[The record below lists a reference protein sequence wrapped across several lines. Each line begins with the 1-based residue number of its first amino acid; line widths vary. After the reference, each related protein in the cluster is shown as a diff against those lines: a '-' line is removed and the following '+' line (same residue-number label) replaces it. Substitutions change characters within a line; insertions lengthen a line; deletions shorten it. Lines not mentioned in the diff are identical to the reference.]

1 MHDADRRHRA
11 RHTVGIPAIVL
22 PIAVLISYAAVDP
35 GGAVISLVVFAVLGP
50 VARRIVAAL
59 RTEPTLRPP
68 VVVYIVIIS
77 LMVIGVSGALLFA
90 ADYDTLVYSRI
101 FWIKMGLVAA
111 LAVNGGLLWRAERRA
126 MTGDD
131 SAWRT
136 LRTTSIASITL
147 WMLTTLGGVVL
158 PNIG

>member
-1 MHDADRRHRA
+1 MTELLTLWGSFYANHATIRSLIAFFHVGALITGGGVAVAADRSLLMGRLHHGGSRKTLLEGLASTHR
-11 RHTVGIPAIVL
+11 
-22 PIAVLISYAAVDP
+22 
-35 GGAVISLVVFAVLGP
+35 F
-50 VARRIVAAL
+50 
-59 RTEPTLRPP
+59 
-68 VVVYIVIIS
+68 VIIS